1 MAFTRPRAAQIDF
14 DTTNITDTLIR
25 LNSGQTGTPSNDAG
39 IIFERGDHTNVGIIW
54 DESASAFRFISTTND
69 ASTATSD
76 INISAHHSLH
86 TGSLNVADADATF
99 SHGDTGYI
107 TKQYVLYGTTT
118 DGTADVEIFV
128 GGTSN
133 NRVPVPTNTTMLYT
147 VDVVA
152 RRTDATGESGGWQL
166 KAVADNFSDTVAD
179 VGSVYEIL
187 VATDDANW
195 SVDCRADDTT
205 DAIKILCTGA
215 AGKTVKWVAV
225 VKTMEVTN

>member
-1 MAFTRPRAAQIDF
+1 MAFTRPRAAQINF
-14 DTTNITDTLIR
+14 DATNISDSLIR
-25 LNSGQTGTPSNDAG
+25 INSAESGDNTNDLG
-39 IIFERGDHTNVGIIW
+39 IVFERGNHTNAALVW
-54 DESASAFRFISTTND
+54 DESADAFRFISTTHTG
-69 ASTATSD
+69 AGSTTD
-76 INISAHHSLH
+76 VNISGHHALH

-99 SHGDTGYI
+99 SHGDTGYN

-118 DGTADVEIFV
+118 DGTSDVEIFV

-133 NRVPVPTNTTMLYT
+133 SRVPVPTDTTMLYT

-179 VGSVYEIL
+179 VGDVYEIL

-195 SVDCRADDTT
+195 SVDCRADDTSN
-205 DAIKILCTGA
+205 AIKILCTGA
-215 AGKTVKWVAV
+215 AGKTIKWVAV